1 MDLNRT
7 LYLHNSIYDIALQI
21 AVNPDLTYAV
31 LRWAQLV
38 DQYDEAE
45 AQEAVR
51 SYFRK
56 FVYTEETRQ
65 VMQDITGVE
74 I

>member
-7 LYLHNSIYDIALQI
+7 LILHDVIYGIARQI
-21 AVNPDLTYAV
+21 VLNPDLTYAV

-38 DQYDEAE
+38 DQYGEAE

-56 FVYTEETRQ
+56 FVYAEETRR

-74 I
+74 L